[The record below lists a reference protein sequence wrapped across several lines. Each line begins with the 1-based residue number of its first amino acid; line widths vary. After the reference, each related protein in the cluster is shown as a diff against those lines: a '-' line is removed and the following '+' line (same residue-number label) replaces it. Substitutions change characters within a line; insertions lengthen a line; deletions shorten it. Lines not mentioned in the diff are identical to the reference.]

1 MSTAMTDTTDTPGEA
16 PDFLFGG
23 AADILFD
30 ALPGAKLIFDRDLI
44 ILKQNKAHEDMTMSQ
59 REDVVGRYLFNA
71 FPPEPGED
79 SPSAE
84 TAIRESVKYVFE
96 TGGTDEMPIQE
107 HALLVGKQM
116 WQTRF
121 WRVTH
126 SPITKDGEILAVLQT
141 SEDVTVEMLQ
151 KSLSEARNV
160 AAQEAAAVSY
170 FSIDLTSGL
179 FTRGKTVD
187 ELFGFAPDEAGMFVQ
202 PFFDRILPDDWE
214 RVEEE
219 LERIQASPLGT
230 IAKFDYRIQIP
241 EAEEIRFVRARGA
254 MVVDPEDRIRK
265 LVGVFI
271 DMTDTEHNRASLVQ
285 ALQEKENLLIEVN
298 HRVKN
303 SLQLVTSILRM
314 EARRIANPEV
324 ERILTIA
331 NSRVEAIAEVHSG
344 LYVGNDV
351 TRVSTRTLVN
361 NLVLALGRSVGSGDI
376 APDIDYTAA
385 EFSLP
390 TELAIAFGLLVNEL
404 LTNALKYGGT
414 AENRP
419 IVLET
424 RRKGKTVS
432 LHISNDIAPIAP
444 LEKESS
450 GTGVGTQLIQGFVRQ
465 LRAEMETSKEDGQ
478 FRVSVTFDLPA

>member
-1 MSTAMTDTTDTPGEA
+1 MSTAMTGTTNSPGET

-23 AADILFD
+23 AADILLD
-30 ALPGAKLIFDRDLI
+30 ALPGAKLIFDRNLI
-44 ILKQNKAHEDMTMSQ
+44 ILKQNKAHEDMTMSRRQ
-59 REDVVGRYLFNA
+59 DVVGRYLFNA
-71 FPPEPGED
+71 FPAQPGPD
-79 SPSAE
+79 SPTAE
-84 TAIRESVKYVFE
+84 TAVRESVRYVFE
-96 TGGTDEMPIQE
+96 TGETDEMPIQE
-107 HALLVGKQM
+107 HGLLVDNHI

-121 WRVTH
+121 WRITH
-126 SPITKDGEILAVLQT
+126 SPIMRDGKVMAVLQT

-151 KSLSEARNV
+151 KSLSEARSV

-187 ELFGFAPDEAGMFVQ
+187 ELFGFAPDEAGLFVE
-202 PFFDRILPDDWE
+202 PFFDRILGEDWE
-214 RVEEE
+214 LVEQE

-230 IAKFDYRIQIP
+230 IAKFDYRIKIP
-241 EAEEIRFVRARGA
+241 PEDEIRHVRARGA

-271 DMTDTEHNRASLVQ
+271 DMTDTEQNRARLEL
-285 ALQEKENLLIEVN
+285 ALQEKDNLLIEVN

-303 SLQLVTSILRM
+303 SLQLVTSVLRM
-314 EARRIANPEV
+314 EARRIADPEV

-361 NLVLALGRSVGSGDI
+361 NLVVALGRSVGSGDT
-376 APDIDYTAA
+376 AADIDCRTA

-414 AENRP
+414 ADNRP

-424 RRKGKTVS
+424 RREGKKVS
-432 LHISNDIAPIAP
+432 LTISNDIVPAET
-444 LEKESS
+444 LEHEAN

-478 FRVSVTFDLPA
+478 FRVRITFNLPD